1 MVLETER
8 DVQEDS
14 SKEAETNM
22 YLSILESVQ
31 PLEVC
36 WHVDGDV
43 SVDGH
48 ANDDVNRASHERVYE
63 RYFEMCLV
71 DGSCIASSLES
82 LGDIKKCSANPT
94 PNRKSRIRVLI
105 DITVSLNYI

>member
-1 MVLETER
+1 MFESALDMVLETER
-8 DVQEDS
+8 DVQEDP
-14 SKEAETNM
+14 SKEAETDM
-22 YLSILESVQ
+22 YLSILESVK

-48 ANDDVNRASHERVYE
+48 ANDDVNRASHERVDK

-71 DGSCIASSLES
+71 DGSCVASSLES
-82 LGDIKKCSANPT
+82 LGDIKKCRNGSDEDTKVRN
-94 PNRKSRIRVLI
+94 
-105 DITVSLNYI
+105 